1 MASPLHIGKQSVD
14 LVNSAPG
21 SKIRRDP
28 VPAAKEITFSDPE
41 RHDTRTVVLG
51 VTTFTILLTT
61 ALIGIF
67 NSFG

>member
-1 MASPLHIGKQSVD
+1 MASPLQTGKQSVD

-28 VPAAKEITFSDPE
+28 VAIAKENTFSDPE

-51 VTTFTILLTT
+51 VITFTLALTT
-61 ALIGIF
+61 AVIGLF